1 MFGRNRQL
9 GFGLLLALVIGV
21 FALGAV
27 AQRGDEALGAVAQS
41 GDEASPAEN
50 TAFIAAYFEAISGN
64 EKPTELQEEYI
75 ADSDQALKDHIDM
88 FEAAFPLYELIAE
101 DMIAERDEVAVRA
114 TFRGVHQGEFAGIPA
129 TGLEVEI
136 PVFLIYRIEDGL
148 IVEHWMQ
155 ADVMGLMQQLGALPA
170 PEASE

>member
-1 MFGRNRQL
+1 MFGKTRYQL
-9 GFGLLLALVIGV
+9 IGLFLVVVIGT
-21 FALGAV
+21 FAFSAG
-27 AQRGDEALGAVAQS
+27 AQS
-41 GDEASPAEN
+41 DDDTSVAEN
-50 TAFIAAYFEAISGN
+50 RALITAYFEAISGN
-64 EKPTELQEEYI
+64 EKPTSLQEEYI

-101 DMIAERDEVAVRA
+101 DIIAEGDEVAIRA
-114 TFRGVHQGEFAGIPA
+114 TFRGAHEGEFAGIPA
-129 TGLEVEI
+129 TGNEVEI

-170 PEASE
+170 PEASS

>member
-1 MFGRNRQL
+1 MFGKTRYQL
-9 GFGLLLALVIGV
+9 IGLFLVVVIGT
-21 FALGAV
+21 FAFSAG
-27 AQRGDEALGAVAQS
+27 AQS
-41 GDEASPAEN
+41 DDDTSVAEN
-50 TAFIAAYFEAISGN
+50 RALITAYFEAISGN
-64 EKPTELQEEYI
+64 EKPTSLQEEYI

-101 DMIAERDEVAVRA
+101 DIIAEGDEVAIRA
-114 TFRGVHQGEFAGIPA
+114 TFRGTHEGEFAGIPA
-129 TGLEVEI
+129 TGNEVEI

-170 PEASE
+170 PEASS